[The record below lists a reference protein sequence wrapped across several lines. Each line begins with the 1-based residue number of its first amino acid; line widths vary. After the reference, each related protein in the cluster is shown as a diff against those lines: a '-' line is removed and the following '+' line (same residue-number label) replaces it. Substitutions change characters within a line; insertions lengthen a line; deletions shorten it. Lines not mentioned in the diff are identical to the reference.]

1 MSQMSNYMESGLIN
15 RFFRAN
21 TNSFDAPANWFIALC
36 SGVPDDQSTGA
47 NLPEIPNAG
56 GYARYN
62 VGPKSNSTW
71 SEITQTGAGSG
82 LTQNV
87 GTFSF
92 TQASADWGWVSGIAL
107 VDSGVYG
114 QGNVWMWAPLVTPRD
129 VKSQDTFSYAA
140 AAFQIAFH

>member
-15 RFFRAN
+15 RFLRAN
-21 TNSFDAPANWFIALC
+21 TNNFDAPANWFIALC

-56 GYARYN
+56 AYARYN
-62 VGPKSNSTW
+62 VGPKSNATW

-87 GTFSF
+87 GTFLF

-114 QGNVWMWAPLVTPRD
+114 AGNLWMWAPLATPRD
-129 VKSQDTFSYAA
+129 VKNQDTFSYAA
-140 AAFQIAFH
+140 AAFQIAFN